1 MKNERVCI
9 TPTAPANF
17 RVYGTRKTVHGVP
30 VVEVHA
36 GFYLSPDFRYSA
48 TRNEPEDGPGWEIQ
62 DSRDRNAGDF
72 ARDKRAAIA
81 ALAAYMAM
89 R

>member
-30 VVEVHA
+30 VVEVHS
-36 GFYLSPDFRYSA
+36 GFYTSPDFRYSA
-48 TRNEPEDGPGWEIQ
+48 TRNEDGRGWVIE
-62 DSRDRNAGDF
+62 DSRDSRAGDF
-72 ARDKRAAIA
+72 ARDKQQALK
-81 ALAAYMAM
+81 ALAAYIASTA
-89 R
+89 